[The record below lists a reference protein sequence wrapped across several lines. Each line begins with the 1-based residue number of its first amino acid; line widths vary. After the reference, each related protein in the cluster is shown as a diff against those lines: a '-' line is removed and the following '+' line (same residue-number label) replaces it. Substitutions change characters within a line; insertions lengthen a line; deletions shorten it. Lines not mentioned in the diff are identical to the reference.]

1 MTATNRLLLTA
12 TILLLTG
19 CAPRTETDIVLR
31 GSVEDNLPASSIIL
45 GRVLDQ
51 QYDYIE
57 PIDTLS
63 VSTDGSFEMRSDT
76 LQPALYALVPMT
88 DESYNNTILY
98 AFLEPGV
105 NKVTMGANSSR
116 FLTIHAEGTD
126 LAERYQAYADGMS
139 RAANKQLMDSL
150 ENEFN
155 RIRSLGDDEAMRQI
169 KEKTDPYF
177 YKSEEDRQ
185 AYIDSV
191 MSSDLPTDL
200 FGLYLFYTNRLP
212 SLSLNTID
220 EINSVREELGHF
232 DPATQ
237 ESDMYH
243 NAVAMLDHSSQ
254 SAVGVEA
261 PEISGTTPEG
271 DRVSLS
277 DLRGKYVLVDF
288 WSSTCTWCRAE
299 TPSLRRVYETFA
311 GDSITVLGVSED
323 VERVPWLHAIREDK
337 VTWPQ
342 ILLDREA
349 ISPTNRVYNIRGI
362 PQILLL
368 DPEGKILHRD
378 LRGDAIYDTV
388 EAALQF
394 TH

>member
-12 TILLLTG
+12 TLLLLAG
-19 CAPRTETDIVLR
+19 CAPQTETGMVLR
-31 GSVEDNLPASSIIL
+31 GSVEDNLPTSSIIL

-63 VSTDGSFEMRSDT
+63 VTTDGDFEMRSDT
-76 LQPALYALVPMT
+76 LPPALYALVPMT
-88 DESYNNTILY
+88 DESYNNAILY

-105 NKVTMGANSSR
+105 NKVTLGVNPSR

-126 LAERYQAYADGMS
+126 LAERYQAYADGMR
-139 RAANKQLMDSL
+139 RAANRQLLDSL

-155 RIRSLGDDEAMRQI
+155 CVRSLGDDEAMRQI
-169 KEKTDPYF
+169 KENTDPYF

-212 SLSLNTID
+212 RLSLNTID

-237 ESDMYH
+237 GSDMYRS
-243 NAVAMLDHSSQ
+243 AIAMLDHSSQ

-261 PEISGTTPEG
+261 PEISGTTLEG

-299 TPSLRRVYETFA
+299 TPSVRRVYETFA
-311 GDSITVLGVSED
+311 GDHFTILGVSED
-323 VERVPWLHAIREDK
+323 VEREPWLHAIQEDK

-342 ILLDREA
+342 ILLDKDA
-349 ISPTNRVYNIRGI
+349 ISPTNKVYNIRGI

-378 LRGDAIYDTV
+378 LRGDAIYEAVD
-388 EAALQF
+388 AALKS

>member
-1 MTATNRLLLTA
+1 M
-12 TILLLTG
+12 
-19 CAPRTETDIVLR
+19 VLR
-31 GSVEDNLPASSIIL
+31 GSVEDNLHTSSIIL

-63 VSTDGSFEMRSDT
+63 VTTDGDFEMRSDT
-76 LQPALYALVPMT
+76 LPPALYALVPMT
-88 DESYNNTILY
+88 DESYNNAILY

-105 NKVTMGANSSR
+105 NKVTLGVNSSR
-116 FLTIHAEGTD
+116 FLTIHADGTG

-139 RAANKQLMDSL
+139 RAANRQLMDSL

-155 RIRSLGDDEAMRQI
+155 RVRSLGDDKAMRQI
-169 KEKTDPYF
+169 KENTDPYF

-212 SLSLNTID
+212 RLSLNTIE

-237 ESDMYH
+237 GSDMYR
-243 NAVAMLDHSSQ
+243 NAIAMLDHSSQ

-277 DLRGKYVLVDF
+277 DLRGKFVLVDF

-299 TPSLRRVYETFA
+299 TPSVRRVYETFA
-311 GDSITVLGVSED
+311 GDHFTVLGVSED
-323 VERVPWLHAIREDK
+323 VEREPWLHAIQEDK

-342 ILLDREA
+342 ILLDKDA
-349 ISPTNRVYNIRGI
+349 ISPTNKVYNIRGI

-378 LRGDAIYDTV
+378 LRGDAIYEAVD
-388 EAALQF
+388 AALKS

>member
-12 TILLLTG
+12 TLLLLAG
-19 CAPRTETDIVLR
+19 CAPQTETGLVLR

-51 QYDYIE
+51 QYDYIK

-63 VSTDGSFEMRSDT
+63 VTTDGDFEMRSDT
-76 LQPALYALVPMT
+76 LPPALYALVPMT
-88 DESYNNTILY
+88 DESYNNAILY

-105 NKVTMGANSSR
+105 NKVTLGVNSSR

-126 LAERYQAYADGMS
+126 LADRYQAYADGMR
-139 RAANKQLMDSL
+139 RAANRQLLDSL

-155 RIRSLGDDEAMRQI
+155 RVRSLGDDEAMRQI
-169 KEKTDPYF
+169 KENTDPYF

-212 SLSLNTID
+212 RLSLNTID

-237 ESDMYH
+237 GSDMYR
-243 NAVAMLDHSSQ
+243 NAIAMLDHSSQ

-299 TPSLRRVYETFA
+299 TPNLRRVYETFT
-311 GDSITVLGVSED
+311 GDHFTVLGVSED
-323 VERVPWLHAIREDK
+323 VEREPWLHAIREDK

-342 ILLDREA
+342 ILLDKDA

-378 LRGDAIYDTV
+378 LRGDAIYEAVD
-388 EAALQF
+388 AALKS

>member
-12 TILLLTG
+12 TLLLLAG
-19 CAPRTETDIVLR
+19 CAPQTETGLVLR

-63 VSTDGSFEMRSDT
+63 VTADGDFEMRSDT
-76 LQPALYALVPMT
+76 LPPALYALVPMT
-88 DESYNNTILY
+88 DESYNNAILY

-105 NKVTMGANSSR
+105 NKVTLGVNSSR
-116 FLTIHAEGTD
+116 FLTIHAEGTV
-126 LAERYQAYADGMS
+126 LADRYQAYADGMR
-139 RAANKQLMDSL
+139 RAANRQLLDSL

-155 RIRSLGDDEAMRQI
+155 RVRSLGDDEAMRQI
-169 KEKTDPYF
+169 KENTDPYF

-212 SLSLNTID
+212 RLSLNTID
-220 EINSVREELGHF
+220 EINSVREELGHL

-237 ESDMYH
+237 GSDMYR
-243 NAVAMLDHSSQ
+243 NAIAMLDHSSQ

-299 TPSLRRVYETFA
+299 TPNLRRVYETFA
-311 GDSITVLGVSED
+311 GDHFTVLGVSED
-323 VERVPWLHAIREDK
+323 VEREPWLHAIREDK

-342 ILLDREA
+342 ILLDKDA

-378 LRGDAIYDTV
+378 LRGDAIYESVD
-388 EAALQF
+388 AALKS

>member
-1 MTATNRLLLTA
+1 MTANKRLLLTA
-12 TILLLTG
+12 TLLLLAG
-19 CAPRTETDIVLR
+19 CAPRTETGLVLR

-63 VSTDGSFEMRSDT
+63 VTTDGDFEMRSDT
-76 LQPALYALVPMT
+76 LPPALYALVPMT
-88 DESYNNTILY
+88 DESYNNSILY

-105 NKVTMGANSSR
+105 NKITLGANPSR

-126 LAERYQAYADGMS
+126 LAERYQAYADGMR
-139 RAANKQLMDSL
+139 RAANRQLLDSL

-155 RIRSLGDDEAMRQI
+155 RVRSLGDDEAMRQI

-212 SLSLNTID
+212 RLSLNTID

-237 ESDMYH
+237 ESDMYR

-271 DRVSLS
+271 ERVSLS

-299 TPSLRRVYETFA
+299 TPNLRQVYETFA
-311 GDSITVLGVSED
+311 GDHFTVLGVSED
-323 VERVPWLHAIREDK
+323 VEREPWLHAIREDD

-378 LRGDAIYDTV
+378 LRGDAIYEAV
-388 EAALQF
+388 EAALQS

>member
-12 TILLLTG
+12 TLLLLAG
-19 CAPRTETDIVLR
+19 CAPQTETGLVLR
-31 GSVEDNLPASSIIL
+31 GSAEDNLPASSIIL

-63 VSTDGSFEMRSDT
+63 VTTDGDFEMRSDT
-76 LQPALYALVPMT
+76 LPPALYALVPMT
-88 DESYNNTILY
+88 DESYNNAILY

-105 NKVTMGANSSR
+105 NKVTLGVNSSR

-126 LAERYQAYADGMS
+126 LADRYQAYADGMR
-139 RAANKQLMDSL
+139 RAANRQLLDSL

-155 RIRSLGDDEAMRQI
+155 RVRSLGDDEAMRQI
-169 KEKTDPYF
+169 KENTDPYF

-212 SLSLNTID
+212 RHALNTID

-237 ESDMYH
+237 GSDMYR
-243 NAVAMLDHSSQ
+243 NAIAMLDHSSQ

-299 TPSLRRVYETFA
+299 TPNLRRVYETFA
-311 GDSITVLGVSED
+311 GDHFTVLGVSED
-323 VERVPWLHAIREDK
+323 VEREPWLHAIREDK

-342 ILLDREA
+342 ILLDKDA

-378 LRGDAIYDTV
+378 LRGDAIYEAVD
-388 EAALQF
+388 AALKS